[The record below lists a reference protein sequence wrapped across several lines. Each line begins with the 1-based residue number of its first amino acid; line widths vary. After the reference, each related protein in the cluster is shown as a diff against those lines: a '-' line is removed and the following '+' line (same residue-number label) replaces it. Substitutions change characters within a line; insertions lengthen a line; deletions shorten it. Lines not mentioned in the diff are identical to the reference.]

1 MRKKK
6 KAQSEVVFLFGLV
19 FLRVG
24 GCCQAWWEV
33 EIIYPGPRVR
43 RCPAVV
49 SIFFFF
55 LISLL
60 RKSKRKGITRT
71 SNNNK
76 ASLQRA
82 LWNQGFT
89 TTRFCC
95 DECDSTHALAIRVTD
110 ISLVLSLI
118 FVSWIICWVIH
129 VHCWHFPIEHVW
141 IVWSFTSCPLIYWPL
156 TCTPLYTVHLMQW
169 RKSYLYKI
177 FLTFTVCITLL
188 NICKHTVIY
197 WKK

>member
-1 MRKKK
+1 MRKTKT
-6 KAQSEVVFLFGLV
+6 QSEVVFFIWFGFFESRRL
-19 FLRVG
+19 LSGLMRG
-24 GCCQAWWEV
+24 RDHIPWPAGEEV
-33 EIIYPGPRVR
+33 PGRGQ
-43 RCPAVV
+43 C
-49 SIFFFF
+49 FFF
-55 LISLL
+55 ISLL
-60 RKSKRKGITRT
+60 RKRKRKGITRT

-82 LWNQGFT
+82 LWSQGFT
-89 TTRFCC
+89 TTRFRC